1 MGVFSW
7 YTEYMTVIM
16 GNLKKDSVRIDPQG
30 NVINPRTKEFI
41 RPMEEPYKLDPED
54 FKRMEE
60 KRNAEANGTVAETPQ
75 ISTDTAAPKQG
86 EESPLA
92 AIIKAQVNKAVQEQ
106 IKSIDIGKMVADAIK
121 ESFK

>member
-1 MGVFSW
+1 
-7 YTEYMTVIM
+7 MTVILGKLNKESDFIDANT
-16 GNLKKDSVRIDPQG
+16 GNI
-30 NVINPRTKEFI
+30 INPRTKEVI
-41 RPMEEPYKLDPED
+41 SMPDDGYKPTPEEMKAM
-54 FKRMEE
+54 FSK
-60 KRNAEANGTVAETPQ
+60 TVVAEV
-75 ISTDTAAPKQG
+75 APMPVEESGKIYPV